1 MHRYEPHTISHAP
14 KVAPDSYPYALLKSN
29 FCACSSSNGTR
40 TRVYSAGAIA
50 IPLTMVQPE
59 LLGVIEPRPR
69 VQFPALIFDPHTD
82 LRFLGTQENQ
92 IVTRIYNQWARGT
105 IL

>member
-1 MHRYEPHTISHAP
+1 MI
-14 KVAPDSYPYALLKSN
+14 
-29 FCACSSSNGTR
+29 
-40 TRVYSAGAIA
+40 
-50 IPLTMVQPE
+50 QPE

-82 LRFLGTQENQ
+82 LRFLGTKENK